1 LGVRRRLCGVL
12 LLALGGTA
20 WAGVHAVA
28 HRAADLGMPAHAG
41 HGHGTAVQPGYLS
54 TSLSLCLSLAL
65 VLAAASSVYPRW
77 RGGSV
82 RSLWLFGAVPVLGLL
97 AGAVVDSGG
106 LHGGLA
112 GNLVELLPVIAL
124 VVAVQSAVALT
135 AVGVA
140 RGLLDAVE
148 GTVRALLGAASTVCR
163 ATPGLGVSFEAERA
177 PVAIVVS
184 AGRPRA
190 PPARTSAS

>member
-1 LGVRRRLCGVL
+1 LGVRRRLDGVL
-12 LLALGGTA
+12 LLALGGIA

-28 HRAADLGMPAHAG
+28 HRAAELGLPAHSSHE
-41 HGHGTAVQPGYLS
+41 HGAVQPGYLS

-65 VLAAASSVYPRW
+65 VLAAASTAYPRW
-77 RGGSV
+77 RGGSA

-97 AGAVVDSGG
+97 AGAAVDSGG

-112 GNLVELLPVIAL
+112 GNLVELLPVITL

-135 AVGVA
+135 AVRVA

-148 GTVRALLGAASTVCR
+148 GTVRALLCAASTICR
-163 ATPGLGVSFEAERA
+163 TTPGLGASFEAERA
-177 PVAIVVS
+177 PVAILVS